1 MVAQPRV
8 AIPLYELASGA
19 QVDQLHDVS
28 IRILEEAGIAFY
40 DPIALE
46 TLEAAGASV
55 DEESVVRFDR
65 SMIDELVANTPSTFT
80 WGARDPAKSVEI
92 GGDSVA
98 FGPVAGPPY
107 IQDTDGGRRLGTYAD
122 LVDLIKLTVATPHLN
137 TQGTE
142 IVAPNDIPFH
152 ERALDIT
159 YAHLAYG
166 DKPIMGQYPIGLAAA
181 DSVSLARIVFGER
194 MEQEHML
201 AAVINISSPRRL
213 DNRMLGTMRA
223 YAESNQALIITPFI
237 LAGAM
242 GPASILGAVAQAN
255 AEALAT
261 IAYAQLIRPGTPC
274 VYGPFLATV
283 DLQSGAPV
291 MGAAESA
298 LAQLLLGQLARRYE
312 LPLRAAG
319 AYSSSKLPDMQAG
332 VEAVMSMFPAMLSKP
347 NFVLH
352 AAGWLENGL
361 TTSLEK
367 FAFDVDL
374 LGVMLRFIRGVSWD
388 EDEWALESILDE
400 VPPGGHHLGTAHT
413 LGRFRTAFHRPELF
427 DFSSW
432 EQWHE
437 AGDRSAAARANTG
450 WKALMDRY
458 EQPKLDDAVEEELQ
472 SFMRERR
479 KTMQPSDY
487 E

>member
-1 MVAQPRV
+1 MGQPRV
-8 AIPLYELASGA
+8 SIPLYEMANGSQLDQIH
-19 QVDQLHDVS
+19 QVS
-28 IRILEEAGIAFY
+28 MRILEEAGIAFY

-46 TLEAAGASV
+46 TLRAAGASI
-55 DEESVVRFDR
+55 DDESVVRFDR
-65 SMIDELVANTPSTFT
+65 SMIEELVAASPTSFA
-80 WGARDPAKSVEI
+80 WGARNPSKSVEI
-92 GGDSVA
+92 GGDLVA

-107 IQDTDGGRRLGTYAD
+107 IQDIDGGRRLGTYAD
-122 LVDLIKLTVATPHLN
+122 LVDLIKLTVATPNLN

-181 DSVSLARIVFGER
+181 DSVCLARIVFGDR
-194 MEQEHML
+194 MDREHML
-201 AAVINISSPRRL
+201 MAVINVSSPRRL
-213 DNRMLGTMRA
+213 DNRMLGSLRA
-223 YAESNQALIITPFI
+223 YAEANQGVIITPFV

-242 GPASILGAVAQAN
+242 GPASILGSVAQAN

-261 IAYAQLIRPGTPC
+261 IAYAQLVRPGTPC

-332 VEAVMSMFPAMLSKP
+332 VEAVMSLFPAMLSKP

-374 LGVMLRFIRGVSWD
+374 LGVMLRLIRGVSWD
-388 EDEWALESILDE
+388 EDEWALDSILDE

-413 LGRFRTAFHRPELF
+413 LARFRTAFHRPELF
-427 DFSSW
+427 DYSSW

-437 AGDRSAAARANTG
+437 AGDHSAAARATNG
-450 WKALMDRY
+450 WRALMDQY
-458 EQPKLDDAVEEELQ
+458 QQPKLDDAVEEELQ

-479 KTMQPSDY
+479 KTMHPSDY